1 MDEQCARSR
10 LAVLLSSCIRAAI
23 QDVNNSMKIFVGF
36 DDTDVLGAPI
46 GTGRLVRMYEE
57 KLPPEARLWGV
68 LRHQLLVDDRIPYT
82 SHNSPACAVV
92 EADAALVPRL
102 IELAVQHIAELAS
115 PGSDPGLCVARDDA
129 DLSRVIEFARACTR
143 SVRTQQEA
151 KTIAAEAGVH
161 LSGHGGTNDGII
173 GAAAAVGLSAC
184 GWSGRFLE
192 YGGGLRE
199 LPDPISVAEL
209 QARGIYPVPLDH
221 NATVLSPDTL
231 ITTKGWPRPRFW
243 AGQAIL
249 PVQYQYGH
257 WVALGKERRP
267 FAHMCKAA
275 RLIWTKTHRAFGGPE
290 IAGQKH
296 GDGTGDRKHGKGTG
310 GRH

>member
-1 MDEQCARSR
+1 
-10 LAVLLSSCIRAAI
+10 
-23 QDVNNSMKIFVGF
+23 MKIFVGF

-46 GTGRLVRMYEE
+46 GTGRLVRMYGE

-92 EADAALVPRL
+92 EAEAALLPRI
-102 IELAVQHIAELAS
+102 IELAAQHIAEFAS
-115 PGSDPGLCVARDDA
+115 PGSDPGLCVACEDA
-129 DLSRVIEFARACTR
+129 DLSRVIEFALSCTR
-143 SVRTQQEA
+143 SVRTQEEA
-151 KTIAAEAGVH
+151 KAVTAEAGIH

-173 GAAAAVGLSAC
+173 GATAAVGLTAC

-192 YGGGLRE
+192 YGGGLRN
-199 LPDPISVAEL
+199 LPDPISVAAL

-249 PVQYQYGH
+249 PVQYRYGH
-257 WVALGKERRP
+257 WVAVGKKRCP
-267 FAHMCKAA
+267 FAHMRKAA
-275 RLIWTKTHRAFGGPE
+275 TLVWTKAYRAIGGPK
-290 IAGQKH
+290 AGGQKH
-296 GDGTGDRKHGKGTG
+296 GGGTGMGDRKHGHGAGQK
-310 GRH
+310 R